1 MFNLKLFNM
10 KKFEIVAYSLEEA
23 KEKAAEMGITVVRN
37 VTQSWKNANCPLN
50 DTDFKV
56 FAVDVMEKN
65 RLTDASGVGLIVAV
79 TPGSKDTKKRPYEFV
94 NNVVE
99 GNRNLQRVIEIRLKE
114 TDELVGEA
122 SKKDDAARLAKE
134 LMKKYRQDMVA
145 TIVYRVMEG
154 KDVAFELK
162 YAPSSDAK
170 EGRYVVFG
178 NDKSSF

>member
-1 MFNLKLFNM
+1 MR
-10 KKFEIVAYSLEEA
+10 KFEVVAYSLDEA

-37 VTQSWKNANCPLN
+37 VTQSWKNANSPIS
-50 DTDFKV
+50 DTDFKI
-56 FAVDVMEKN
+56 FAVDMMDKH
-65 RLTDASGVGLIVAV
+65 RLTNASGVGLIVALN
-79 TPGSKDTKKRPYEFV
+79 PGSKDTKKRPYEFV

-145 TIVYRVMEG
+145 TIVYRVTDG
-154 KDVAFELK
+154 KDVAFELN
-162 YAPSSDAK
+162 YSPSQDAK
-170 EGRYVVFG
+170 EGKYVVFG
-178 NDKSSF
+178 NDNSSF